1 MEDLKNAFPPAINQY
16 GESVW
21 PTVLMLVAHE
31 LHSGCAMVPELGA
44 MYGDDAI
51 SEAGLLRKM
60 VGRLPADSIVLAD
73 AGFGTFGPMWNTTFA
88 T

>member
-1 MEDLKNAFPPAINQY
+1 M
-16 GESVW
+16 W
-21 PTVLMLVAHE
+21 PTVLILVAHE